1 MKYWFLSAL
10 CAAVLMGCNQKP
22 DNQDTPATDN
32 HTATEQVLKVATE
45 GAYAPFNYTNAD
57 GSLGGFDIDV
67 ANALCDKMQVKCQ
80 INAQDWEGIIP
91 ALQQGKYD
99 AIVAAMSVTP
109 ERSAQVAFSEPYYT
123 NSLVFLAK
131 NDSSFDPSRPED
143 IANTSIAA
151 QRSTISSQWLQATH
165 PNAHAQLYDT
175 LDNAFLDLGAGRAGA
190 MVADKVPALTWL
202 KSELGKGFVVKGQE
216 IDIQDHMAVAV
227 KKDNEALL
235 GQINQALA
243 AIKSDGTYDAI
254 VKKYFDPSAVNAS
267 SHADQTQNT
276 ATADSQEV
284 QATQKP

>member
-1 MKYWFLSAL
+1 MKYWFLSVL
-10 CAAVLMGCNQKP
+10 CAATLMGCGEKP
-22 DNQDTPATDN
+22 AAEQAATTS
-32 HTATEQVLKVATE
+32 HEAPTEQVLKIATE

-57 GSLGGFDIDV
+57 GSLGGFDIEI
-67 ANALCDKMQVKCQ
+67 ANALCDQLKVQCQ

-123 NSLVFLAK
+123 NSLVLLAK
-131 NDSSFDPSRPED
+131 DGSSFDPSRPED
-143 IANTSIAA
+143 IANTAIAA
-151 QRSTISSQWLQATH
+151 QRSTISSQWLQETH

-202 KSELGKGFVVKGQE
+202 KSELGKGFVIKGQE

-235 GQINQALA
+235 AKINEALV

-254 VKKYFDPSAVNAS
+254 VKKYFDQAPTENA
-267 SHADQTQNT
+267 QETQEQPT
-276 ATADSQEV
+276 
-284 QATQKP
+284 KP